1 MGFGGVVAVFLI
13 GMVVGI
19 AVLVVGVCIM
29 ASGEESRKEEEK
41 NPCQTCARWWECNGV
56 DQDNCPLW
64 ENAR

>member
-29 ASGEESRKEEEK
+29 ASGEESRKEEK

-64 ENAR
+64 ENER